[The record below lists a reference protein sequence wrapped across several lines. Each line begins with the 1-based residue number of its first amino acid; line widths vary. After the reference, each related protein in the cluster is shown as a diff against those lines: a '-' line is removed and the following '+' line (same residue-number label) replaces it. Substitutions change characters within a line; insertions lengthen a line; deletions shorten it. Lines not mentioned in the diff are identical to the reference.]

1 MPVIDMSTLKP
12 VGEFG
17 SKAWGEACVEASLK
31 ILEAANLP
39 SSITWAFSENYTHPP
54 ARLMEGG
61 RTHAGYYI
69 MIKGG
74 KVTAG
79 DGFIEE
85 LLTIP
90 GFHAKIPWGCIC
102 NQSGALYGSEGQKQR
117 QADQKV
123 LYAAV
128 EEYVGR
134 ENPFGLDINSEGK
147 PSQMLDPVGAWP
159 PEVGRALSEGGEEGN
174 GLHNI
179 AATLQSDS
187 PEYADLP
194 VTKVRVPIF
203 GKMTEKQKADFVE
216 LCGIKM

>member
-1 MPVIDMSTLKP
+1 M
-12 VGEFG
+12 
-17 SKAWGEACVEASLK
+17 
-31 ILEAANLP
+31 
-39 SSITWAFSENYTHPP
+39 
-54 ARLMEGG
+54 
-61 RTHAGYYI
+61 
-69 MIKGG
+69 
-74 KVTAG
+74 
-79 DGFIEE
+79 
-85 LLTIP
+85 
-90 GFHAKIPWGCIC
+90 
-102 NQSGALYGSEGQKQR
+102 
-117 QADQKV
+117 

-203 GKMTEKQKADFVE
+203 GEMTEKQKADFVE